1 MSLTDFFRINLPYGM
16 KKNSNNEW
24 FAFNREYMPLGWNS
38 VEEQVSIRKDD
49 CYAEMPV
56 YSKYKGLTDA
66 KIMKIIN
73 EDFIYRDD
81 ENNIV
86 RIHFYNDATNPKINT
101 KYWNEY
107 FRILKEFSKFKKN
120 DF

>member
-16 KKNSNNEW
+16 QKNSNNEW

-38 VEEQVSIRKDD
+38 VEKQVSIRKDN
-49 CYAEMPV
+49 CYGEMPV
-56 YSKYKGLTDA
+56 YSKYEGLTDS
-66 KIMKIIN
+66 KIMKIIK

-81 ENNIV
+81 NNNITS
-86 RIHFYNDATNPKINT
+86 IFFYNDVTNPKLNT

-107 FRILKEFSKFKKN
+107 FRIIKEFSKFKKK
-120 DF
+120 

>member
-1 MSLTDFFRINLPYGM
+1 
-16 KKNSNNEW
+16 
-24 FAFNREYMPLGWNS
+24 
-38 VEEQVSIRKDD
+38 
-49 CYAEMPV
+49 
-56 YSKYKGLTDA
+56 
-66 KIMKIIN
+66 MKIIN

-107 FRILKEFSKFKKN
+107 FRILKEFSKFKK
-120 DF
+120 